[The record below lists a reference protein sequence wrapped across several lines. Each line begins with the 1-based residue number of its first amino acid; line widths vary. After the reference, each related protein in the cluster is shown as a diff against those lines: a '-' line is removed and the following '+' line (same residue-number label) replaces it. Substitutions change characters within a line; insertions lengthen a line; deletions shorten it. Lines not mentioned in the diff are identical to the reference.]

1 MGLLQSLFGGSK
13 QSSTS
18 DNKSFDFLK
27 GALQPA
33 ISGGTNML
41 NRLNDELSGGFDG
54 FKKNIGFDFML
65 GEGLKGITGG
75 RAASGLLR
83 SGGTGGKYLELAN
96 NLGTQAYSN
105 YLDRLGTAG
114 QLGLGAAGT
123 LAGAGQTSTSKG
135 KSNNGILSTLF
146 G

>member
-18 DNKSFDFLK
+18 DNKALPFLQ

-33 ISGGTNML
+33 ITGGTNML
-41 NRLNDELSGGFDG
+41 NSLNSELSGGFDK
-54 FKKNIGFDFML
+54 FKKNSGFDFML
-65 GEGLKGITGG
+65 GEGLKGITGS
-75 RAASGLLR
+75 RAAQGMLR
-83 SGGTGGKYLELAN
+83 SGGTGSRYLQLAN
-96 NLGTQAYSN
+96 DLGTQSYTN

-135 KSNNGILSTLF
+135 KSSNGILATLF